1 MAVAR
6 VDSYRPSKCLVDI
19 ELAVPIDEYR
29 AIEEDFLKKLQN
41 LLDPWNVTIAKV
53 TGEIDVQRRKRKLLA
68 LTPDD
73 TQ

>member
-6 VDSYRPSKCLVDI
+6 VDSYRPSKYLVDI
-19 ELAVPIDEYR
+19 QLEVPIDEYR
-29 AIEEDFLKKLQN
+29 AIEEDFFEKLHN

-53 TGEIDVQRRKRKLLA
+53 TGEVDAQRTKRKLLA
-68 LTPDD
+68 LSSDD